1 MDKIYDEF
9 FINNDKFTIE
19 DYSDNLYGVYHEDM
33 FVGTCAAPDKQ
44 SAIPV
49 ALEYYKKCHA

>member
-1 MDKIYDEF
+1 MDKIYNTF

-19 DYSDNLYGVYHEDM
+19 DYDDVSFGVYHEDM

-49 ALEYYKKCHA
+49 ALEYYKRCHV